1 MYRFSSKLFSYPE
14 TLPSDLLIEIL
25 LKLPPKDILFLCSR
39 IKDFERVCSKDTF
52 WERVWLKWVALPLP
66 KFRDR
71 PIREILYGLVE
82 EAKRLTPEKLLEEG
96 SKRGIL
102 FYVIEAL
109 ERGADISAK
118 NNEALWSAA
127 ARGYLAVVKYLVEHG
142 ANVSANEDMALR
154 SAAYFGHFDVVKYL
168 VEKGA
173 NISARE
179 DEALRNAAFFGY
191 FDIVKYLVEKGA
203 NISARDNEALREASY
218 FGHFDI
224 VKYLTERGEGS
235 SFRGS

>member
-39 IKDFERVCSKDTF
+39 IKDFERGCSQYKF
-52 WERVWLKWVALPLP
+52 WERVWLKWVSSRLPNWSNE
-66 KFRDR
+66 
-71 PIREILYGLVE
+71 EIKEEISRRVE

-127 ARGYLAVVKYLVEHG
+127 ARGYLDVVKYLVEHG